1 VFSVSLWFVYLGNL
15 FLGSPLIN
23 SLVRDFYNNLI
34 KSKHPKSKIAM
45 RATIPVVASEPASK
59 KLSTLRR
66 FLQYLLLYRKE
77 IPIALTLVF
86 IGAVT
91 QAIGPFFLGWSID
104 HLIEKGNLQGLL
116 LLLGLL
122 ALNYGLGILA
132 IRGQI
137 IRVGWIMQRLLAQ
150 LRQDIFLKIQSLPL
164 SFFDRSEAGDLM
176 SRLLNDVNTVNQ
188 AFGLTIAQMLG
199 NIFSLVGIIIAMLSI
214 NLQLGLLSNLVVPL
228 MIFTTSLFA
237 RWARA
242 RFRVTRQTIGQL
254 SAKLEEDIGSVR
266 EAQAFNRVQ
275 TNIAQFDVLNAANRD
290 ANVEAVAITSAFL
303 PSIDFLNTLAT
314 AGVLA
319 YGGYLAVTG
328 SVTVGVVTSFL
339 LYVQQFFRPIQ
350 ILSQFYTQAQ
360 SAFAGLERIFLLLDE
375 PSELK
380 DAPDATEM
388 PPIQGEVRFENVKFG
403 YNPDQ
408 LVLKGVNLHAYP
420 GQMIALVGPTGS
432 GKSTII
438 NLILRFYDVSGGA
451 VKIDDIDVRS
461 VTQASLRRQIGIV
474 LQDNILFSGTVA
486 ENIAFG
492 APHTTQADIEA
503 AAQLA
508 NVHDFIT
515 SLPQG
520 YTTQLGERG
529 APLSQGQRQLISIAR
544 AVLINPRILILDEAT
559 SSIDTRTEAL
569 VQSAIARLLQGRT
582 SFVIAHRLSTVTQAN
597 QVLVI
602 QQGQIVEQGTHAELI
617 DRQGVYANLY
627 SLQLGA
633 ADTTV
638 LQNEK

>member
-1 VFSVSLWFVYLGNL
+1 
-15 FLGSPLIN
+15 
-23 SLVRDFYNNLI
+23 
-34 KSKHPKSKIAM
+34 M
-45 RATIPVVASEPASK
+45 RGTTPVVASEQASQQ
-59 KLSTLRR
+59 LSTLRR
-66 FLQYLLLYRKE
+66 FLQYVLLYRKD

-91 QAIGPFFLGWSID
+91 QAVGPFFLGWSID
-104 HLIEKGNLQGLL
+104 HLIAQRNLQGLL

-122 ALNYGLGILA
+122 ALNYGLGVLA

-150 LRQDIFLKIQSLPL
+150 LRQDIFTKIQSLPL

-199 NIFSLVGIIIAMLSI
+199 NTFSLVGIIIAMLSI

-237 RWARA
+237 RWARV

-254 SAKLEEDIGSVR
+254 SAKLEEDIVSVR

-275 TNIAQFDVLNAANRD
+275 MNIAEFDILNAANRD

-328 SVTVGVVTSFL
+328 AATVGVVTSFL

-350 ILSQFYTQAQ
+350 ILSQLYTQAQ

-375 PSELK
+375 PSQLN
-380 DAPDATEM
+380 DAPNATEM
-388 PPIQGEVRFENVKFG
+388 PPIQGEVTFENVKFG

-420 GQMIALVGPTGS
+420 GQMVALVGPTGS

-451 VKIDDIDVRS
+451 VKIDNIDVRS

-492 APHTTQADIEA
+492 ASYATQSDIEA

-508 NVHDFIT
+508 NVHEFIT

-569 VQSAIARLLQGRT
+569 VQIAIARLLQGRT
-582 SFVIAHRLSTVTQAN
+582 SFVIAHRLSTVTQAD

-602 QQGQIVEQGTHAELI
+602 QQGQIIEQGTHTELI
-617 DRQGVYANLY
+617 KQQGDYANLY
-627 SLQLGA
+627 ALQLGS
-633 ADTTV
+633 ADTI
-638 LQNEK
+638 

>member
-1 VFSVSLWFVYLGNL
+1 
-15 FLGSPLIN
+15 LIA
-23 SLVRDFYNNLI
+23 VI
-34 KSKHPKSKIAM
+34 KTFNPKSKIQNFM
-45 RATIPVVASEPASK
+45 RGTIPVVASEETSQQF
-59 KLSTLRR
+59 STLRR
-66 FLQYLLLYRKE
+66 FLEYVLLYRKE
-77 IPIALTLVF
+77 IPIALTLVL
-86 IGAVT
+86 IGATT

-104 HLIEKGNLQGLL
+104 HLIAQGNLQGLL

-122 ALNYGLGILA
+122 GLNYGLGILA

-150 LRQDIFLKIQSLPL
+150 LRQDIFVKIQSLPL

-199 NIFSLVGIIIAMLSI
+199 NIFSLVGIVIAMLSI
-214 NLQLGLLSNLVVPL
+214 NLKLGLLSNLVVPL
-228 MIFTTSLFA
+228 MIFTTSLFS
-237 RWARA
+237 RWARV
-242 RFRVTRQTIGQL
+242 RFRVTRKTIGEL

-266 EAQAFNRVQ
+266 EAQAFNRVEM
-275 TNIAQFDVLNAANRD
+275 NIEEFNILNAANRN
-290 ANVEAVAITSAFL
+290 ANIEAVAITSAFL

-328 SVTVGVVTSFL
+328 AATVGVVTSFL

-360 SAFAGLERIFLLLDE
+360 SALAGLERIFLLLDE
-375 PSELK
+375 PSELQ
-380 DAPDATEM
+380 DAADAIEM
-388 PPIQGEVRFENVKFG
+388 PPIQGEVTFENVKFG

-420 GQMIALVGPTGS
+420 GQMIALVGATGS

-438 NLILRFYDVSGGA
+438 NLISRFYDVSGGA

-492 APHTTQADIEA
+492 APDATQAEIEA

-508 NVHDFIT
+508 NVHEFVT

-582 SFVIAHRLSTVTQAN
+582 SFVIAHRLSTVTQAD

-602 QQGQIVEQGTHAELI
+602 QQGQIVERGTHAELI
-617 DRQGVYANLY
+617 EEQGVYANLY
-627 SLQLGA
+627 ALQLGA
-633 ADTTV
+633 ADTMV
-638 LQNEK
+638 LQN

>member
-1 VFSVSLWFVYLGNL
+1 
-15 FLGSPLIN
+15 
-23 SLVRDFYNNLI
+23 
-34 KSKHPKSKIAM
+34 M
-45 RATIPVVASEPASK
+45 RATGPIVASEQLATQQ
-59 KLSTLRR
+59 LSTLRR
-66 FLQYLLLYRKE
+66 FLQYLRPYRKE
-77 IPIALTLVF
+77 IPIALTLVL
-86 IGAVT
+86 IGAST
-91 QAIGPFFLGWSID
+91 QAIGPFLLGWSID
-104 HLIEKGNLQGLL
+104 HLIAQGNLSGLL

-122 ALNYGLGILA
+122 AIIYILGISA
-132 IRGQI
+132 TRGQI
-137 IRVGWIMQRLLAQ
+137 VRVGWIMQRLLAQ

-188 AFGLTIAQMLG
+188 AFGQTVAQMLG
-199 NIFSLVGIIIAMLSI
+199 NVFSLVGIVIAMLAI

-228 MIFTTSLFA
+228 MIFTTSLFS

-242 RFRVTRQTIGQL
+242 RFRVTRQTIGDL
-254 SAKLEEDIGSVR
+254 SAKLEEDISSVR

-275 TNIAQFDVLNAANRD
+275 VNIQEFDILNAANRD
-290 ANVEAVAITSAFL
+290 ANVEAVAITAAFL

-319 YGGYLAVTG
+319 FGGYLAVTG
-328 SVTVGVVTSFL
+328 AATVGVVTSFL

-375 PSELK
+375 PAQLQ
-380 DAPDATEM
+380 DAPDAEEM
-388 PPIQGEVRFENVKFG
+388 PAIQGEVRFENVTFG
-403 YNPDQ
+403 YNPEQ
-408 LVLKGVNLHAYP
+408 LVLKKVNLHASP
-420 GQMIALVGPTGS
+420 GQMIALVGSTGS
-432 GKSTII
+432 GKTTII

-451 VKIDDIDVRS
+451 VKIDGIDVRS

-492 APHTTQADIEA
+492 APYASQAEIES

-508 NVHDFIT
+508 NVHEFIT

-520 YTTQLGERG
+520 YATQLGERG

-559 SSIDTRTEAL
+559 SSIDTRTETL
-569 VQSAIARLLQGRT
+569 VQSAIARLLKNRT
-582 SFVIAHRLSTVTQAN
+582 SFVIAHRLSTVTQAD

-602 QQGQIVEQGTHAELI
+602 QQGQIVEQGTHTELI
-617 DRQGVYANLY
+617 EQQGVYANLY

-633 ADTTV
+633 
-638 LQNEK
+638 NNS

>member
-1 VFSVSLWFVYLGNL
+1 
-15 FLGSPLIN
+15 
-23 SLVRDFYNNLI
+23 
-34 KSKHPKSKIAM
+34 
-45 RATIPVVASEPASK
+45 
-59 KLSTLRR
+59 
-66 FLQYLLLYRKE
+66 LQYLKPYRKE
-77 IPIALTLVF
+77 IPIAIGLVF
-86 IGAVT
+86 IGAIT
-91 QAIGPFFLGWSID
+91 QAIGPFFIGWSID
-104 HLIEKGNLQGLL
+104 NLIAKGNLQGLL

-122 ALNYGLGILA
+122 ALNYGVGVLA

-150 LRQDIFLKIQSLPL
+150 LRQDIFIKIQSLPL

-199 NIFSLVGIIIAMLSI
+199 NTFSLIGIVVAMLSI

-242 RFRVTRQTIGQL
+242 RFRVTRQTIGEL
-254 SAKLEEDIGSVR
+254 SAKLEEDIVSVR
-266 EAQAFNRVQ
+266 EAQAFNRVHL
-275 TNIAQFDVLNAANRD
+275 NIAEFEILNAANRD

-328 SVTVGVVTSFL
+328 GATVGVVTSFL

-375 PSELK
+375 PSQLK
-380 DAPDATEM
+380 DAPDAMEM
-388 PPIQGEVRFENVKFG
+388 PPIQGEVKFENVKFG
-403 YNPDQ
+403 YTPDQ
-408 LVLKGVNLHAYP
+408 LVLKKVNLHAYP
-420 GQMIALVGPTGS
+420 GQMVALVGPTGS
-432 GKSTII
+432 GKSTIV
-438 NLILRFYDVSGGA
+438 NLILRFYDVSDGA
-451 VKIDDIDVRS
+451 VKIDNIDVRS

-492 APHTTQADIEA
+492 CPYATQADIEA
-503 AAQLA
+503 AAQMA
-508 NVHDFIT
+508 NVHEFVT

-520 YTTQLGERG
+520 YTTQLGEKG

-582 SFVIAHRLSTVTQAN
+582 SFVIAHRLSTVTQADK
-597 QVLVI
+597 VLVI
-602 QQGQIVEQGTHAELI
+602 QQGQIVEQGTHTELI
-617 DRQGVYANLY
+617 RQQGVYANLY
-627 SLQLGA
+627 ALQLGA
-633 ADTTV
+633 EDSV
-638 LQNEK
+638 KGR

>member
-1 VFSVSLWFVYLGNL
+1 
-15 FLGSPLIN
+15 
-23 SLVRDFYNNLI
+23 
-34 KSKHPKSKIAM
+34 M
-45 RATIPVVASEPASK
+45 RGTVTVVASEQASQQF
-59 KLSTLRR
+59 STLRR
-66 FLQYLLLYRKE
+66 FLQYLLLYRKD

-91 QAIGPFFLGWSID
+91 QAIGPFFIGWSID
-104 HLIEKGNLQGLL
+104 HLIAQGNLQGLL
-116 LLLGLL
+116 VLLGLL

-150 LRQDIFLKIQSLPL
+150 LRQDIFTKIQSLPL

-199 NIFSLVGIIIAMLSI
+199 NTFSLVGIIIAMLSI

-242 RFRVTRQTIGQL
+242 RFRVTRQTIGEL
-254 SAKLEEDIGSVR
+254 SAKLEEDIVSVR

-275 TNIAQFDVLNAANRD
+275 MNIAEFDILNAANRD

-328 SVTVGVVTSFL
+328 SATVGVVTSFL

-380 DAPDATEM
+380 DATDATEM
-388 PPIQGEVRFENVKFG
+388 PPIQGEVTFENVKFG

-420 GQMIALVGPTGS
+420 GQMVALVGPTGS

-451 VKIDDIDVRS
+451 VKIDNIDVRS

-492 APHTTQADIEA
+492 APYATQADIEE

-508 NVHDFIT
+508 NVHEFIT

-544 AVLINPRILILDEAT
+544 AVLINPQILILDEAT

-569 VQSAIARLLQGRT
+569 VQTAIARLLQGRT
-582 SFVIAHRLSTVTQAN
+582 SFVIAHRLSTVTLAD

-617 DRQGVYANLY
+617 DQQGVYANLY
-627 SLQLGA
+627 ALQLGA
-633 ADTTV
+633 ADTMV

>member
-1 VFSVSLWFVYLGNL
+1 MRSTGAVVVS
-15 FLGSPLIN
+15 
-23 SLVRDFYNNLI
+23 
-34 KSKHPKSKIAM
+34 
-45 RATIPVVASEPASK
+45 EEQASK
-59 KLSTLRR
+59 QVSTLGR
-66 FLQYLLLYRKE
+66 FLQYLRPYRKE
-77 IPIALTLVF
+77 IPIAVTLVL
-86 IGAVT
+86 IGAIT

-104 HLIEKGNLQGLL
+104 NLIAKGNLQGLL

-122 ALNYGLGILA
+122 ALNYAVGVLA

-150 LRQDIFLKIQSLPL
+150 LRQDIFIKIQSLPL

-199 NIFSLVGIIIAMLSI
+199 NTFSLIGIVIAMLSI
-214 NLQLGLLSNLVVPL
+214 NLKLGLLSNLVVPL

-237 RWARA
+237 RWARS
-242 RFRVTRQTIGQL
+242 RFRVTRQTIGEL

-275 TNIAQFDVLNAANRD
+275 SNIAEFEILNAANRD
-290 ANVEAVAITSAFL
+290 ANVQAVAITSAFL

-328 SVTVGVVTSFL
+328 GATVGVVTSFL

-375 PSELK
+375 PSQLE

-420 GQMIALVGPTGS
+420 GQMVALVGGTGS
-432 GKSTII
+432 GKTTIV

-492 APHTTQADIEA
+492 CPYASQADIEG
-503 AAQLA
+503 AAQMA
-508 NVHDFIT
+508 NVHEFIT

-520 YTTQLGERG
+520 YTTRLGEKG

-559 SSIDTRTEAL
+559 SSIDTRTEQL
-569 VQSAIARLLQGRT
+569 VQTAIARLLQGRT
-582 SFVIAHRLSTVTQAN
+582 SFVIAHRLSTVTQADK
-597 QVLVI
+597 VLVI

-627 SLQLGA
+627 ALQLGA
-633 ADTTV
+633 ADMVKESGGMRET
-638 LQNEK
+638 NDK

>member
-1 VFSVSLWFVYLGNL
+1 
-15 FLGSPLIN
+15 
-23 SLVRDFYNNLI
+23 
-34 KSKHPKSKIAM
+34 M
-45 RATIPVVASEPASK
+45 RGTVTVVASEQASQQF
-59 KLSTLRR
+59 STLRR

-91 QAIGPFFLGWSID
+91 QAIGPFFIGWSID
-104 HLIEKGNLQGLL
+104 HLIKQGNLQGLL
-116 LLLGLL
+116 VLLGLL
-122 ALNYGLGILA
+122 ALNYGLGVLA

-150 LRQDIFLKIQSLPL
+150 LRQDIFIKIQSLPL

-199 NIFSLVGIIIAMLSI
+199 NTFSLVGIIIAMLSI

-242 RFRVTRQTIGQL
+242 RFRVTRQTIGEL

-275 TNIAQFDVLNAANRD
+275 MNIAEFDILNAANRD
-290 ANVEAVAITSAFL
+290 ANVDAVAITSAFL

-314 AGVLA
+314 AAVLA

-328 SVTVGVVTSFL
+328 GATVGVVTSFL

-388 PPIQGEVRFENVKFG
+388 LPIQGEVTFSNVKFG

-420 GQMIALVGPTGS
+420 GQMVALVGPTGS

-451 VKIDDIDVRS
+451 VKIDNIDVRS

-492 APHTTQADIEA
+492 APYATQADIEE

-508 NVHDFIT
+508 NVHEFIT
-515 SLPQG
+515 SLSQG

-544 AVLINPRILILDEAT
+544 AVLINPQILILDEAT

-569 VQSAIARLLQGRT
+569 VQTAIARLLQGRT
-582 SFVIAHRLSTVTQAN
+582 SFVIAHRLSTVTLAD

-602 QQGQIVEQGTHAELI
+602 QQGEIVEQGTHAELI
-617 DRQGVYANLY
+617 DQQGVYANLY
-627 SLQLGA
+627 ALQLGA
-633 ADTTV
+633 ADTMV

>member
-1 VFSVSLWFVYLGNL
+1 
-15 FLGSPLIN
+15 
-23 SLVRDFYNNLI
+23 
-34 KSKHPKSKIAM
+34 M
-45 RATIPVVASEPASK
+45 RGTVPVVASEENASQQI
-59 KLSTLRR
+59 STLRR
-66 FLQYLLLYRKE
+66 FLQYVLLYRKE

-91 QAIGPFFLGWSID
+91 QVIGPFFLGWSID
-104 HLIEKGNLQGLL
+104 HLIKQGNLQGLL

-122 ALNYGLGILA
+122 ALNYGLGVLA

-150 LRQDIFLKIQSLPL
+150 LRQDIFTKIQSLPL

-199 NIFSLVGIIIAMLSI
+199 NTFSLVGIIIAMLSI

-275 TNIAQFDVLNAANRD
+275 MNIQEFDVLNAANRD
-290 ANVEAVAITSAFL
+290 ANVDAVAITSAFL

-328 SVTVGVVTSFL
+328 AATVGVVTSFL

-375 PSELK
+375 PSQLK

-388 PPIQGEVRFENVKFG
+388 PPIQGEVTFENVKFG

-474 LQDNILFSGTVA
+474 LQDNILFSGTVG

-492 APHTTQADIEA
+492 APYATQADIEA

-508 NVHDFIT
+508 NVHEFIT

-569 VQSAIARLLQGRT
+569 VQSAIARLLQDRT
-582 SFVIAHRLSTVTQAN
+582 SFVIAHRLSTVTQAD

-602 QQGQIVEQGTHAELI
+602 QQGEIVEQGTHAELI
-617 DRQGVYANLY
+617 NQQGVYANLY
-627 SLQLGA
+627 ALQLGA
-633 ADTTV
+633 ADTMV

>member
-1 VFSVSLWFVYLGNL
+1 
-15 FLGSPLIN
+15 
-23 SLVRDFYNNLI
+23 
-34 KSKHPKSKIAM
+34 M
-45 RATIPVVASEPASK
+45 RGKVPMIASEQKETPQ
-59 KLSTLRR
+59 LSTIRR
-66 FLQYLLLYRKE
+66 FLRYLRPFQKE
-77 IPIALTLVF
+77 IPIALTLVL
-86 IGAVT
+86 IGAST
-91 QAIGPFFLGWSID
+91 QALGPFLLGWSVD
-104 HLIEKGNLQGLL
+104 NLITKGNLQGLL
-116 LLLGLL
+116 RLLGLL
-122 ALNYGLGILA
+122 ALIYGFGIWA

-188 AFGLTIAQMLG
+188 AFGQTVAQMLG
-199 NIFSLVGIIIAMLSI
+199 NTFSLVGIVIAMLSI

-237 RWARA
+237 RWARTK
-242 RFRVTRQTIGQL
+242 FRVTRQTIGKL

-266 EAQAFNRVQ
+266 EAQAFNRVHL
-275 TNIAQFDVLNAANRD
+275 NIAEFDLLNAANRD

-328 SVTVGVVTSFL
+328 GATVGMVTSFL

-375 PSELK
+375 PSQLQ
-380 DAPDATEM
+380 DAPNATKM
-388 PPIQGEVRFENVKFG
+388 PAIQGEVIFENVKFG
-403 YNPDQ
+403 YSPEQ

-420 GQMIALVGPTGS
+420 GQMVALVGHTGS
-432 GKSTII
+432 GKTTII
-438 NLILRFYDVSGGA
+438 NLILRFYDVSDGG
-451 VKIDDIDVRS
+451 VKIDGIDVRS

-492 APHTTQADIEA
+492 APYATQSEIEA
-503 AAQLA
+503 AAQMA
-508 NVHDFIT
+508 NVHEFIT

-520 YTTQLGERG
+520 YTTKLGERG

-569 VQSAIARLLQGRT
+569 VQDAIARLLQGRT
-582 SFVIAHRLSTVTQAN
+582 SFVIAHRLSTVTQAD

-602 QQGQIVEQGTHAELI
+602 QQGQIVERGTHAQLV
-617 DRQGVYANLY
+617 DQQGVYANLY
-627 SLQLGA
+627 ALQLGA
-633 ADTTV
+633 TTEEV
-638 LQNEK
+638 N

>member
-1 VFSVSLWFVYLGNL
+1 
-15 FLGSPLIN
+15 
-23 SLVRDFYNNLI
+23 
-34 KSKHPKSKIAM
+34 M
-45 RATIPVVASEPASK
+45 RGTVPIVASEQTASHQ
-59 KLSTLRR
+59 LSTLRR
-66 FLQYLLLYRKE
+66 FLQYLRPYKKE
-77 IPIALTLVF
+77 IPVAISLVMV
-86 IGAVT
+86 GAAS
-91 QAIGPFFLGWSID
+91 QAIGPFLLGWSID
-104 HLIEKGNLQGLL
+104 NLIVQGNLPGLL

-122 ALNYGLGILA
+122 ALIYGIGIWA

-137 IRVGWIMQRLLAQ
+137 MRIGWIVQRVLAQ
-150 LRQDIFLKIQSLPL
+150 LRQDIFTKIQGLPL

-188 AFGLTIAQMLG
+188 AFGQTIPQMLG
-199 NIFSLVGIIIAMLSI
+199 NTFSLVGIVIAMLAI
-214 NLQLGLLSNLVVPL
+214 NLQLGLLSNLVIPL
-228 MIFTTSLFA
+228 MIVITNLFA

-242 RFRVTRQTIGQL
+242 RFRVTRQTIGEL

-275 TNIAQFDVLNAANRD
+275 TNIEKFNILNAANRD

-303 PSIDFLNTLAT
+303 PSIDFLNTLTT

-319 YGGYLAVTG
+319 YGGYLALTG
-328 SVTVGVVTSFL
+328 AATVGVVTSFL
-339 LYVQQFFRPIQ
+339 LYVQLFFRPIQ

-375 PSELK
+375 PSQLN

-388 PPIQGEVRFENVKFG
+388 PLIQGEVTFNNVNFG
-403 YNPDQ
+403 YKPNQ
-408 LVLKGVNLHAYP
+408 LILKEVSLHADP
-420 GQMIALVGPTGS
+420 GQMVALVGATGS

-438 NLILRFYDVSGGA
+438 NLILRFYDVSSGS
-451 VKIDDIDVRS
+451 VKIDGIDVRS

-492 APHTTQADIEA
+492 APYAIQAEIEA
-503 AAQLA
+503 AAQMA
-508 NVHDFIT
+508 NVHEFIT

-559 SSIDTRTEAL
+559 SSIDTRTEVL
-569 VQSAIARLLQGRT
+569 VQEAIARLLKNRT
-582 SFVIAHRLSTVTQAN
+582 SFVIAHRLSTVTQAG

-602 QQGQIVEQGTHAELI
+602 QQGQVVEQGTHAELI
-617 DRQGVYANLY
+617 DQQGVYANLY
-627 SLQLGA
+627 ALHLGA
-633 ADTTV
+633 TTT
-638 LQNEK
+638 

>member
-1 VFSVSLWFVYLGNL
+1 
-15 FLGSPLIN
+15 
-23 SLVRDFYNNLI
+23 
-34 KSKHPKSKIAM
+34 M
-45 RATIPVVASEPASK
+45 RGFGPVVAPEQQATQQ
-59 KLSTLRR
+59 LSTLRR
-66 FLQYLLLYRKE
+66 FLQYLRPYRKE
-77 IPIALTLVF
+77 IPVALTLVL
-86 IGAVT
+86 IGASS
-91 QAIGPFFLGWSID
+91 QAIGPFLLGWSID
-104 HLIEKGNLQGLL
+104 RFIAKGNLPGLM

-122 ALNYGLGILA
+122 GIIYVLGISA
-132 IRGQI
+132 TRGQI
-137 IRVGWIMQRLLAQ
+137 VRIGWIMQRLLGQ
-150 LRQDIFLKIQSLPL
+150 LRQDIFTKIQSLPL

-188 AFGLTIAQMLG
+188 AFGQTVAQMLG
-199 NIFSLVGIIIAMLSI
+199 NTFSLVGIVIAMLAI
-214 NLQLGLLSNLVVPL
+214 NLQLGLLSNLVVPV
-228 MIFTTSLFA
+228 MILTTSLFA

-242 RFRVTRQTIGQL
+242 RFRVTRQTIGEL
-254 SAKLEEDIGSVR
+254 STKLEEDLGSVR

-275 TNIAQFDVLNAANRD
+275 LNIQEFATLNAANRD
-290 ANVEAVAITSAFL
+290 ANVQAVAITAAFL

-328 SVTVGVVTSFL
+328 GATVGVVTSFL

-375 PSELK
+375 PSQLN
-380 DAPDATEM
+380 DAPDAIEM
-388 PPIQGEVRFENVKFG
+388 PPIYGEVRFEDVKFG

-408 LVLKGVNLHAYP
+408 MVLKGVNLKATP
-420 GQMIALVGPTGS
+420 GQMVALVGPTGS
-432 GKSTII
+432 GKTTII
-438 NLILRFYDVSGGA
+438 NLILRFYDVSDGA

-492 APHTTQADIEA
+492 CPHATQADIEA
-503 AAQLA
+503 AAQMA
-508 NVHDFIT
+508 NVHEFIT

-544 AVLINPRILILDEAT
+544 AVLINPRLLILDEAT

-569 VQSAIARLLQGRT
+569 VQDAIARLLQGRT
-582 SFVIAHRLSTVTQAN
+582 SFVIAHRLSTVTQAD

-602 QQGQIVEQGTHAELI
+602 QQGQIIERGTHAELI
-617 DRQGVYANLY
+617 SQQGVYANLY
-627 SLQLGA
+627 ALQLGA
-633 ADTTV
+633 ATT
-638 LQNEK
+638 

>member
-1 VFSVSLWFVYLGNL
+1 
-15 FLGSPLIN
+15 
-23 SLVRDFYNNLI
+23 
-34 KSKHPKSKIAM
+34 M
-45 RATIPVVASEPASK
+45 RGTVPVVASEEKTSQQ
-59 KLSTLRR
+59 LSTLRR
-66 FLQYLLLYRKE
+66 FLQYVLLYRKE

-91 QAIGPFFLGWSID
+91 QAIGPFFIGWSID
-104 HLIEKGNLQGLL
+104 HLIAQGNLQGLL
-116 LLLGLL
+116 MLLGLL
-122 ALNYGLGILA
+122 ALNYGLGVLA

-150 LRQDIFLKIQSLPL
+150 LRQDIFIKIQSLPL

-199 NIFSLVGIIIAMLSI
+199 NTFSLVGIIIAMLSI

-242 RFRVTRQTIGQL
+242 RFRVTRQTIGEL
-254 SAKLEEDIGSVR
+254 SAKLEEDIVSVR

-275 TNIAQFDVLNAANRD
+275 MNIAEFDILNAANRD
-290 ANVEAVAITSAFL
+290 ANVQAVIITSAFL

-319 YGGYLAVTG
+319 YGGYLAVTKAA
-328 SVTVGVVTSFL
+328 TVGVVTSFL

-360 SAFAGLERIFLLLDE
+360 SAFAGLDRIFLLLDE

-388 PPIQGEVRFENVKFG
+388 PPIQGEVTFENVKFG

-408 LVLKGVNLHAYP
+408 LVLKGVNLHADP
-420 GQMIALVGPTGS
+420 GQMVALVGPTGS

-492 APHTTQADIEA
+492 APYTTQADIEA
-503 AAQLA
+503 AAQMA
-508 NVHDFIT
+508 NVHEFIT

-544 AVLINPRILILDEAT
+544 AVLINPQILILDEAT

-582 SFVIAHRLSTVTQAN
+582 SFVIAHRLSTVTQAD

-617 DRQGVYANLY
+617 NQQGVYANLY
-627 SLQLGA
+627 ALQLGV
-633 ADTTV
+633 AD
-638 LQNEK
+638 NGSSK

>member
-1 VFSVSLWFVYLGNL
+1 
-15 FLGSPLIN
+15 
-23 SLVRDFYNNLI
+23 
-34 KSKHPKSKIAM
+34 M
-45 RATIPVVASEPASK
+45 RGIGPVVAPEQQATQQ
-59 KLSTLRR
+59 LSTLRR
-66 FLQYLLLYRKE
+66 FLQYLRPYRKE
-77 IPIALTLVF
+77 IPIALTLVL
-86 IGAVT
+86 IGAST
-91 QAIGPFFLGWSID
+91 QAIGPLLLGWSID
-104 HLIEKGNLQGLL
+104 HLIAQGNLQGLL

-122 ALNYGLGILA
+122 ALIYGLGVWA

-137 IRVGWIMQRLLAQ
+137 MRVGWIMQRLLAQ
-150 LRQDIFLKIQSLPL
+150 LRQDIFTKIQSLPL

-188 AFGLTIAQMLG
+188 AFGQTIAQMLG
-199 NIFSLVGIIIAMLSI
+199 NTFSLVGIVIAMLSI
-214 NLQLGLLSNLVVPL
+214 NLQLGLLSNLVVPV
-228 MIFTTSLFA
+228 MIVTTSLFA
-237 RWARA
+237 RWARD
-242 RFRVTRQTIGQL
+242 RFRVTRQTIGEL

-275 TNIAQFDVLNAANRD
+275 TNIAEFDILNAANRD
-290 ANVEAVAITSAFL
+290 ANVEAVAITAAFL

-328 SVTVGVVTSFL
+328 GATVGVVTSFL

-375 PSELK
+375 PSTLN
-380 DAPDATEM
+380 DAADATEM
-388 PPIQGEVRFENVKFG
+388 PAIQGEVTFENVKFG
-403 YNPDQ
+403 YNTGQ
-408 LVLKGVNLHAYP
+408 LVLKGVNLNAKP
-420 GQMIALVGPTGS
+420 GQMVALVGATGS
-432 GKSTII
+432 GKTTII
-438 NLILRFYDVSGGA
+438 NLILRFYDVSDGA

-492 APHTTQADIEA
+492 APEASQADIEA
-503 AAQLA
+503 AAQMA
-508 NVHDFIT
+508 NVHEFIT
-515 SLPQG
+515 SLPEG
-520 YTTQLGERG
+520 YSTQLGERG

-569 VQSAIARLLQGRT
+569 VQIAIARLLQGRT
-582 SFVIAHRLSTVTQAN
+582 SFVIAHRLSTVTQAD

-602 QQGQIVEQGTHAELI
+602 QQGQIIEQGTHTELI
-617 DRQGVYANLY
+617 AQQGVYANLY
-627 SLQLGA
+627 ALQLGA
-633 ADTTV
+633 G
-638 LQNEK
+638 

>member
-1 VFSVSLWFVYLGNL
+1 
-15 FLGSPLIN
+15 
-23 SLVRDFYNNLI
+23 
-34 KSKHPKSKIAM
+34 M
-45 RATIPVVASEPASK
+45 RGTVPVVASEQKPSQQ
-59 KLSTLRR
+59 LSTLRR
-66 FLQYLLLYRKE
+66 FLQYLRPYRKE
-77 IPIALTLVF
+77 IPIALTLVLT
-86 IGAVT
+86 GAAT
-91 QAIGPFFLGWSID
+91 QAIGPFLLGWSID
-104 HLIEKGNLQGLL
+104 HLIAQGNLSGLL
-116 LLLGLL
+116 QLLGLL
-122 ALNYGLGILA
+122 GLIYGLGVWA

-150 LRQDIFLKIQSLPL
+150 LRQDIFTKIQSLPL

-176 SRLLNDVNTVNQ
+176 SRLLNDVSTVNQ
-188 AFGLTIAQMLG
+188 AFGQTVAQMLG
-199 NIFSLVGIIIAMLSI
+199 NTFSLVGIVIAMLAI

-242 RFRVTRQTIGQL
+242 RFRVTRQTIGEL

-266 EAQAFNRVQ
+266 EAQAFNRVNL
-275 TNIAQFDVLNAANRD
+275 NIQEFEILNAANRD
-290 ANVEAVAITSAFL
+290 ANVEAVAITAAFL

-328 SVTVGVVTSFL
+328 GATVGVVTSFL
-339 LYVQQFFRPIQ
+339 LYVQLFFRPIQ

-375 PSELK
+375 PSQLK

-388 PPIQGEVRFENVKFG
+388 PPIQGEVTFENVKFG
-403 YNPDQ
+403 YNPNQ
-408 LVLKGVNLHAYP
+408 LVLKGVNLHAQP
-420 GQMIALVGPTGS
+420 GQMIALVGATGS
-432 GKSTII
+432 GKTTII
-438 NLILRFYDVSGGA
+438 NLILRFYDVSDGA
-451 VKIDDIDVRS
+451 VKIDGIDVRS

-492 APHTTQADIEA
+492 SPHATQADIEA
-503 AAQLA
+503 AAQMA
-508 NVHDFIT
+508 NVHEFVT

-520 YTTQLGERG
+520 YTTKLGERG

-602 QQGQIVEQGTHAELI
+602 QQGQIIEQGTHTELI
-617 DRQGVYANLY
+617 SKQGVYANLY
-627 SLQLGA
+627 ALQLGA
-633 ADTTV
+633 ATTSV
-638 LQNEK
+638 